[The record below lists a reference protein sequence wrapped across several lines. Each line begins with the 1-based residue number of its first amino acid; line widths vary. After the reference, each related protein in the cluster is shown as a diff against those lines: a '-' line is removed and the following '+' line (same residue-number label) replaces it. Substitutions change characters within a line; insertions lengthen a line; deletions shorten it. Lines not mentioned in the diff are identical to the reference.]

1 MILGQVVGHCRILSS
16 LCVFHI
22 EKDWFKKVSSHLPRE
37 GGNNL
42 SRFLIHSLTL
52 TGPNHVSWIIW
63 LSEESSVPVR
73 GINMCEGLGATR
85 ALAYLITATKDFLG
99 GPVVKNL
106 PANAADMGSIP
117 GLGRFY
123 LLQGNWARASQ
134 LGSLHLEPACHNC

>member
-1 MILGQVVGHCRILSS
+1 MR
-16 LCVFHI
+16 
-22 EKDWFKKVSSHLPRE
+22 
-37 GGNNL
+37 
-42 SRFLIHSLTL
+42 
-52 TGPNHVSWIIW
+52 
-63 LSEESSVPVR
+63 
-73 GINMCEGLGATR
+73 EGLGATQ